1 MRKSLKTVPL
11 VICLIVLL
19 VVIFKSPLLQIRKI
33 SVDLHGVN
41 CVTDQQIVNDDR
53 LKQNILMFEQ
63 EKVRQQWL
71 LQYPCIGQV
80 FFHRRFFNRLI
91 VDIHPRI
98 PFLQVAGFLPK
109 PLSTLSNAEASSSTG
124 TALFDW
130 SFPVATSGGILVADQ
145 QGVLIASGQQ
155 SNLPLLYYPESE
167 LVVGQHLDPK
177 VFSTIAI
184 VIEKMNSLASPVSQ
198 VRFDGKSLLLQ
209 TQQKVV
215 LSFSD
220 EINRQLASLQL
231 ILSKAKI
238 DGKAM
243 DKIDLRFDKPVV
255 IYSPQKKKDQQAVFR
270 QGE

>member
-1 MRKSLKTVPL
+1 MKKSLKTVPV
-11 VICLIVLL
+11 VICLVILL

-41 CVTDQQIVNDDR
+41 CVTEQQLRTDNR
-53 LKQNILMFEQ
+53 LMQNILMFEQ

-71 LQYPCIGQV
+71 QQYSCIGQV
-80 FFHRRFFNRLI
+80 FFHRRFFNQLI
-91 VDIHPRI
+91 VDVHPRI
-98 PFLQVAGFLPK
+98 PFVQVTGYLPK
-109 PLSTLSNAEASSSTG
+109 PLPTLSNSEASASTG

-145 QGVLIASGQQ
+145 HGVIIAGGQQ

-167 LVVGQHLDPK
+167 LIVGQRLDPK
-177 VFSTIAI
+177 LFSTIAL
-184 VIEKMNSLASPVSQ
+184 VIEKMNSFASPVSQ

-209 TQQKVV
+209 SSQKVV
-215 LSFSD
+215 LSFPD

-255 IYSPQKKKDQQAVFR
+255 IYSPQKK
-270 QGE
+270 